1 MIQLSRFRLP
11 AALLL
16 LCAAAPPATA
26 QFSWP
31 SEAER
36 VKGWRADLDS
46 SLTAFLPVDRSFSSD
61 ARAKFIR
68 DIYDLRR
75 AVPRLTDEQITVK
88 LATAVAGAHNAHT
101 RLYLLRNRT
110 SLRRYPIRVWW
121 FGKDLCVVRTHTEL
135 ADLLGARILKIA
147 VVPVAEAAARVG
159 PLYPANDSW
168 ARYMSTYLLTSPEI
182 LKGVGILAATDT
194 LDLTIQTR
202 DHHTR
207 TVRIAPMPFERSDQP
222 TEAWWDLAP
231 THPGRQGPWISCLH
245 GDSARLPLYIR
256 HPTAN
261 YWMQRVD
268 GGRLLYVNYNRAQDQ
283 ADGEG
288 VLAFGDRVIQ
298 EIRRTPP
305 KKLIVDLRFNTGGNL
320 QLADSLFRSIAA
332 LPLSQEPNRLF
343 VITGRATFSAGIT
356 AVATLRQFTKA
367 VIVGEPV
374 GDGLDMWSE
383 GGNLLLPNT
392 HLTLHYANGFHSYT
406 PIEHPEFKPYN
417 YPDLSVTEVGPDIKV
432 ETTLEQYLAGKDPA
446 MDAILT
452 AKP

>member
-1 MIQLSRFRLP
+1 M
-11 AALLL
+11 
-16 LCAAAPPATA
+16 
-26 QFSWP
+26 
-31 SEAER
+31 
-36 VKGWRADLDS
+36 KGWRADLDS

-61 ARAKFIR
+61 TRAKFIR

-75 AVPRLTDEQITVK
+75 AVPTLTDEQITVK

-121 FGKDLCVVRTHTEL
+121 FGKDLVVVRTHPEY
-135 ADLLGARILKIA
+135 AKLLGGRILKIDGA
-147 VVPVAEAAARVG
+147 SVEEAAARVE
-159 PLYPANDSW
+159 PLYTANESW

-182 LKGVGILAATDT
+182 VKGVGIQSATDT
-194 LDLTIQTR
+194 LALTIQTR

-207 TVRIAPMPFERSDQP
+207 QVRIAPMPFERSDQP

-231 THPGRQGPWISCLH
+231 THPGRQGPWVSCLR
-245 GDSARLPLYIR
+245 GDSTRLPLYIR

-261 YWMQRVD
+261 YWMQRID
-268 GGRLLYVNYNRAQDQ
+268 GGRAVYVNYNRAQDQ

-298 EIRRTPP
+298 ELRRDPP
-305 KKLIVDLRFNTGGNL
+305 QRLVVDLRFNTGGNL
-320 QLADSLFRSIAA
+320 ELADSLFRSIAA
-332 LPLSQEPNRLF
+332 LPFAQERNRLF

-374 GDGLDMWSE
+374 GDRLDMWSE
-383 GGNLLLPNT
+383 GGNILLPNT

-417 YPDLSVTEVGPDIKV
+417 YPDLSVTEVGPDIHV

-446 MDAILT
+446 LDAILN

>member
-1 MIQLSRFRLP
+1 MIPASRFWLP

-16 LCAAAPPATA
+16 LCVAAPPPATA
-26 QFSWP
+26 QFSWS

-68 DIYDLRR
+68 DVYDLRR
-75 AVPRLTDEQITVK
+75 AVPTLSDELITVK

-110 SLRRYPIRVWW
+110 SLRRYPIRLWW
-121 FGKDLCVVRTHTEL
+121 FGKDLVVVRTHSEY
-135 ADLLGARILKIA
+135 AKLLGGRILKIA
-147 VVPVAEAAARVG
+147 GLPVADAAARVQ
-159 PLYPANDSW
+159 PLYAGNEQW

-182 LKGVGILAATDT
+182 LNGVGIQAATDT
-194 LDLTIQTR
+194 LDLTVETR
-202 DHHTR
+202 DHRTR
-207 TVRIAPMPFERSDQP
+207 NVRIAPMPFERSDQP

-231 THPGRQGPWISCLH
+231 THPGRQGPWVSCLRS
-245 GDSARLPLYIR
+245 DSTRLPLYLR

-261 YWMQRVD
+261 YWMERV
-268 GGRLLYVNYNRAQDQ
+268 GGGALYLQYNRAQDQ
-283 ADGEG
+283 GDGEA

-298 EIRRTPP
+298 EARRAPP

-320 QLADSLFRSIAA
+320 ELADSLFRSLAA
-332 LPLSQEPNRLF
+332 LPLAQERNRLF
-343 VITGRATFSAGIT
+343 VIAGRATFSAGIT

-383 GGNLLLPNT
+383 GGNILLPNT

-406 PIEHPEFKPYN
+406 PIEHPEFRPYH
-417 YPDLSVTEVGPDIKV
+417 YPDLSVTEVGPDIRV

-446 MDAILT
+446 LDAILA